1 MRYVMMI
8 CGDENVWSADP
19 ARTEAVMQEIN
30 GWWEKWD
37 AEGKLLPGGA
47 ELDSV
52 RKAKTVR
59 RGPDGQPLVTDGP
72 FVELKDVVGG
82 FINLQTDGVDE
93 AVAIAAGWPGIAIFG
108 DKIEVRPVVE
118 R

>member
-8 CGDENVWSADP
+8 CGDEGAWSADP
-19 ARTEAVMQEIN
+19 TRTEAVMQEIN
-30 GWWEKWD
+30 AWWEKWH
-37 AEGKLLPGGA
+37 AEGKVVEGGA

-52 RKAKTVR
+52 RTAKTVS

-72 FVELKDVVGG
+72 YVELKDVIGG
-82 FINLQTDGVDE
+82 FINLRADDVDE

-108 DKIEVRPVVE
+108 DKIEVRPVFE